1 MWTVSHQLILVITAL
16 TLKTDAASHMVDGSG
31 DDGIGS
37 GIDQIDIGKQAYYV
51 CTMRKESSICW
62 TLFYDA
68 SRVQLSAHW
77 QIS

>member
-51 CTMRKESSICW
+51 CT
-62 TLFYDA
+62 
-68 SRVQLSAHW
+68 V
-77 QIS
+77 